1 MSIYYEALVS
11 LLIVAGSVFVL
22 VGSWG
27 LIKLPDLLRRLH
39 APTKATTAGV
49 GGTLV
54 GSMVYFFALKGGPSM
69 HELLITLFL
78 FLTAPITAH
87 FIAKAYLHFHV
98 DPAAAL
104 PPTSGEHGWS
114 TFDALPEQRNARPS
128 EPTDGR

>member
-1 MSIYYEALVS
+1 MNIYYEAVVS

-22 VGSWG
+22 IGSWG
-27 LIKLPDLLRRLH
+27 LIKLPDLPRRLH

-54 GSMVYFFALKGGPSM
+54 GSMVYFLALEGGPSM

-98 DPAAAL
+98 DAAAEL
-104 PPTSGEHGWS
+104 PSPGGEHGWS
-114 TFDALPEQRNARPS
+114 TFDALPEQKPARPS
-128 EPTDGR
+128 EPTEGR